1 MYLWEKASL
10 RQDNVAGSL
19 RCSWEGRRRGCEQ
32 RGGCVCVCG
41 ERETGVCKLER
52 VCGEGGREV

>member
-32 RGGCVCVCG
+32 RGVCVCV
-41 ERETGVCKLER
+41 ERERLE
-52 VCGEGGREV
+52 CAS